1 MWCLVGHCQSGKVS
15 CTVARLANNSIGT
28 SFGALT
34 GSRPNRPW
42 RTVCKI
48 DGELSGPSA
57 GPIQH
62 VPATACVNPQHCLKA
77 RWVVRALC
85 PTRFPHAAAI
95 AACAERVPH
104 RALCKRFGPNAELE
118 AQGPIGTCCVHAHA
132 SAEHLVGTTTCAEPL
147 LEHALST
154 CEGLRISWQALW

>member
-95 AACAERVPH
+95 AASCGTSTPQGALQAFRSQRRVGST
-104 RALCKRFGPNAELE
+104 GPNW
-118 AQGPIGTCCVHAHA
+118 
-132 SAEHLVGTTTCAEPL
+132 HL
-147 LEHALST
+147 
-154 CEGLRISWQALW
+154 LRSCPCFGRTPRRHHNLR